1 MKHQANM
8 TDADFADEEEKHDHL
23 SRNTFDKQE
32 AGYGFS
38 ETFNEQAL
46 HPGLSEHSG
55 PFIPRE
61 GHHSGQL
68 PGADG
73 Q

>member
-1 MKHQANM
+1 MKHQTDV
-8 TDADFADEEEKHDHL
+8 TDADFADEEKKRDHL
-23 SRNTFDKQE
+23 SWDTFDKQE

-38 ETFNEQAL
+38 DAIDEQAL

-68 PGADG
+68 PGTDG

>member
-1 MKHQANM
+1 MKHQANV
-8 TDADFADEEEKHDHL
+8 TDADFADEEKKRDHL
-23 SRNTFDKQE
+23 SWNTFDKQE

-38 ETFNEQAL
+38 DAIDEQAL
-46 HPGLSEHSG
+46 HPGFSG
-55 PFIPRE
+55 QSDTFIPCERN
-61 GHHSGQL
+61 HPGQL